1 MAEARK
7 KTTRKTKTAPKK
19 KATEKPAPA
28 PAKKKV
34 DKIAKAGKAAKVT
47 KVAKGDPKAAA
58 TKASAK
64 AAPKVASKPPP
75 KAAPAPAAPAK
86 KKVNSAA
93 KAVAAAAATVSRGEA
108 KASAV
113 AARKRAPQPD
123 SVAHKFAVAAAQL
136 VRDDKCTDVVLLDVR
151 NLSQV
156 TDYIVIGTGT
166 SDRQM
171 QSVLDHVEV
180 LGKSLGYPAWK
191 TDTDQ
196 RSTWLLL
203 DCVDVVVHLFEP
215 NTRAHYDLEMLW
227 GDAPRLSWERPD
239 QMPRD
244 LAGLH
249 S

>member
-7 KTTRKTKTAPKK
+7 KSARKSKPAPKK
-19 KATEKPAPA
+19 KAASKAASA

-34 DKIAKAGKAAKVT
+34 
-47 KVAKGDPKAAA
+47 AKGAIGAKGVKSKKA
-58 TKASAK
+58 TKAGPK
-64 AAPKVASKPPP
+64 AAPKP
-75 KAAPAPAAPAK
+75 APAPTARK
-86 KKVNSAA
+86 KTNFAA
-93 KAVAAAAATVSRGEA
+93 KAIAAAAATVSRGEA
-108 KASAV
+108 KAAIP
-113 AARKRAPQPD
+113 KRTAQPQ
-123 SVAHKFAVAAAQL
+123 SVAHQFAVAAAQL

-171 QSVLDHVEV
+171 QSVLDHVEA